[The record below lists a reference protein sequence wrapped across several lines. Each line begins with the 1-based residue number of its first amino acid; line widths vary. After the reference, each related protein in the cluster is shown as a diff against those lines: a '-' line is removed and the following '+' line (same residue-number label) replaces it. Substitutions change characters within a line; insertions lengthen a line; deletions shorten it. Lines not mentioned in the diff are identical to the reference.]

1 MFRYESLSRKLI
13 CVLMG
18 IGLGIGAV
26 MIYLTYLMAMLPY
39 ASNPMVLIPIE
50 VNQINRIN
58 K

>member
-1 MFRYESLSRKLI
+1 
-13 CVLMG
+13 MG